1 MINYLK
7 NLYKP
12 FRSAIFILA
21 ITTGCRDEE
30 VLVKTNI
37 FTYSDVKLLFNE
49 IGSDSEKVSIV
60 SLKNISIGFQLAGD
74 SIGET
79 MVPFTR
85 CKGFCC
91 AVERYFNP
99 PLVIRDPLSRVD
111 IYSDRSFGPN
121 HPPGVSLNS
130 YLFTSQRGNDLP
142 KPVEES
148 NAQKRVGEPLVG
160 IGFPDTVKGKT
171 LFICVIQKSSGQTL
185 VDSSYV
191 ILQ

>member
-1 MINYLK
+1 MISYLK

-12 FRSAIFILA
+12 FKSAIFILA

-37 FTYSDVKLLFNE
+37 ITYSDVKLRFNE

-60 SLKNISIGFQLAGD
+60 SLKNILIGFQIASD

-91 AVERYFNP
+91 VVERYFNP
-99 PLVIRDPLSRVD
+99 APVVKDPLTRID
-111 IYSDRSFGPN
+111 LYSNRSFGPN
-121 HPPGVSLNS
+121 HPPGISLNS
-130 YLFTSQRGNDLP
+130 FLFTQSGSGLP
-142 KPVEES
+142 KPLEES
-148 NAQKRVGEPLVG
+148 NAQKRVAKESVVG
-160 IGFPDTVKGKT
+160 INLPDTLKGKT
-171 LFICVIQKSSGQTL
+171 LFICVIKKESGQTL
-185 VDSSYV
+185 LDSSYV